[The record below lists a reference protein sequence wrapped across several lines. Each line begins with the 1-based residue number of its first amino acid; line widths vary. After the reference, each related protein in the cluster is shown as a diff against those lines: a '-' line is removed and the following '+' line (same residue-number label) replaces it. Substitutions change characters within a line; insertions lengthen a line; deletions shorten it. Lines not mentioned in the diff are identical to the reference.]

1 MARLMLASQEKLLLC
16 SRGRIAPTVYPRCDL
31 SRILGAAL
39 GLVMARQL
47 EQDEACEFCYAPA
60 VAVCIH
66 CGTAVCKECAETKN
80 GRTVCNDCIEGEDSE
95 FEDGGEG

>member
-1 MARLMLASQEKLLLC
+1 
-16 SRGRIAPTVYPRCDL
+16 
-31 SRILGAAL
+31 
-39 GLVMARQL
+39 MARQL